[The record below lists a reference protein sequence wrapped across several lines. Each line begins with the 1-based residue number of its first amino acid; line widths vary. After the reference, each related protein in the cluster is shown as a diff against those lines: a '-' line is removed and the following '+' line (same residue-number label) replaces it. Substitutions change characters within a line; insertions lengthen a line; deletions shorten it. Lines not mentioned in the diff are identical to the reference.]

1 MARFGRDFVRA
12 ATQPAYTEGL
22 FTAAQ
27 NIGAAPA
34 KRRMQEQ
41 LASASPLDRFD
52 IAISQLTNA
61 GKLGEAARLTA
72 QRDKYVADEQAR
84 REDKVTSLVA
94 AQMFTTGSSEVPES
108 ITIGDQQLPIPSNL
122 KSDILEEVNTLQT
135 RKDARELAMD
145 KGELSQEYQDYFT
158 NNPQLLEGDPM
169 LSEQYSRVTSNE
181 PGMLRTARVRAVKSL
196 IEVVD
201 NDRKQRREAKTGE
214 KALAVQVENLME
226 KIRSE
231 GSRTWMWMGNDMAD
245 FLEDAEDDEIKLF
258 KEQAVLK
265 LQQNRNATEQE
276 VIDYGMS
283 GMREKISGQKRS
295 EDIAA
300 KETAEA
306 AEDEALIT
314 LTMSLENLSR
324 EEAIERLKKDS
335 LMQAL
340 FGVGQAIA
348 TEGNLSIT
356 GGN

>member
-22 FTAAQ
+22 FTAAE

-94 AQMFTTGSSEVPES
+94 AQMFTTGASEVPES
-108 ITIGDQQLPIPSNL
+108 ITIGDQQLSIPSNL
-122 KSDILEEVNTLQT
+122 RGDILEEVNTLQT
-135 RKDARELAMD
+135 RKDARELAMAEG
-145 KGELSQEYQDYFT
+145 KLSQEYQDYFT

-169 LSEQYSRVTSNE
+169 LSEQYSRVTSDE

-201 NDRKQRREAKTGE
+201 NDRKQRSEAKTGE

-283 GMREKISGQKRS
+283 GMREKISGQKQSDAIS
-295 EDIAA
+295 ENEERLAA
-300 KETAEA
+300 QEEA
-306 AEDEALIT
+306 NIKGVMEARGI
-314 LTMSLENLSR
+314 SR
-324 EEAIERLKKDS
+324 EEAI
-335 LMQAL
+335 
-340 FGVGQAIA
+340 
-348 TEGNLSIT
+348 NLISQLRMGLRSSANNRMNQFVPPPSPT
-356 GGN
+356 PE